1 MFRKPYFCKVQYRT
15 IASLV
20 DFLKHQ
26 PLKPNSK
33 QELVA
38 WIYNYL
44 IQESKTDSSERSNQN
59 PFFEFP
65 QTNIRIDA
73 SYPIRNEKSQLI
85 SISTPEFLLEIIL
98 LDTLT
103 TKNQTKTVI
112 QTIEQL
118 EAVMMHQGMSDLTD
132 RYEKPTPAYL
142 LLLSTDIK
150 QAYSQT
156 PDYYSDKQLFSLHH
170 GAYYSGNQNSFYH
183 GKDMLKLQTKFEF
196 EWRINHQ
203 ANYNFCLTQLQLPLD
218 FKREIPTNN
227 TKLRLELPRGTY
239 RDILANI
246 AAAELNHRDVT
257 IEELIHIFSKYTE
270 MAFSKQLNRPE
281 FQHLQAAEKQQ
292 LLDLAMNSFQGK
304 GNSGACYAQIH
315 IHTIN
320 DKHRIHFGGMKSP
333 SADKNLFVI
342 LDLPNENQTK
352 YGSYKKLTITAFNP
366 EIHRGYDIFY
376 GKKGDIQKTLS

>member
-15 IASLV
+15 IASLI

-44 IQESKTDSSERSNQN
+44 IQESNTDSSERSNQN
-59 PFFEFP
+59 LFFDFP

-73 SYPIRNEKSQLI
+73 SYPIRNEKSQLV
-85 SISTPEFLLEIIL
+85 SISTPEFLLEVIL

-118 EAVMMHQGMSDLTD
+118 EAVMMHQRMNDLIE
-132 RYEKPTPAYL
+132 RYEKPTPSYL

-150 QAYSQT
+150 QAYTQT

-183 GKDMLKLQTKFEF
+183 GKDMLKLQSKFEF

-203 ANYNFCLTQLQLPLD
+203 ANYNFCLTELKLPVD
-218 FKREIPTNN
+218 FKRDIPTTNP
-227 TKLRLELPRGTY
+227 KLRLELPRGTY

-246 AAAELNHRDVT
+246 AANELYMRKVS
-257 IEELIHIFSKYTE
+257 IQELIELFSHETE
-270 MAFSKQLNRPE
+270 KAFERQLRSDVYR
-281 FQHLQAAEKQQ
+281 HLSPTDKQQ

-342 LDLPNENQTK
+342 LDQPKENQTK

-366 EIHRGYDIFY
+366 EIHRGYDIFF
-376 GKKGDIQKTLS
+376 GKKGDIQKILS